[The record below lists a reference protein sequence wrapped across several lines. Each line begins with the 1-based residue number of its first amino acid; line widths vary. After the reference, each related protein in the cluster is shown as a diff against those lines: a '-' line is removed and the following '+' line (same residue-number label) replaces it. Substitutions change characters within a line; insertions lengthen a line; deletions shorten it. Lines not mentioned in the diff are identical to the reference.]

1 MSTAAELS
9 DLGLGEDIQ
18 SLSTQELLERYKKDG
33 DEALKWAIVLR
44 YEGLIKSV
52 ALQVRGVYS
61 GFAQVD
67 DIVNEGILTLL
78 KAIDRFDPDKGVKFD
93 TYISKR
99 IRGMV
104 VDLARK
110 QDWIPRNLR
119 QRAKEI
125 DNTVVELSTDL
136 GRYPTDDEV
145 LERMGVSRERYQ
157 KDMASIALSDLLSL
171 DMLMDVRE
179 SDDCRIEVPSS
190 DMSTQPEATL
200 ERQELQKTLA
210 DGIASLQ
217 KNEQIVLSLYYEKN
231 LHMKEIAQVMNLS
244 GPRISQIHARAIQK
258 LKNHMEQYYRGD
270 IPPANRKK
278 G

>member
-145 LERMGVSRERYQ
+145 IERMGVSRERYQ

-179 SDDCRIEVPSS
+179 
-190 DMSTQPEATL
+190 
-200 ERQELQKTLA
+200 
-210 DGIASLQ
+210 
-217 KNEQIVLSLYYEKN
+217 
-231 LHMKEIAQVMNLS
+231 
-244 GPRISQIHARAIQK
+244 
-258 LKNHMEQYYRGD
+258 
-270 IPPANRKK
+270 
-278 G
+278 

>member
-1 MSTAAELS
+1 
-9 DLGLGEDIQ
+9 
-18 SLSTQELLERYKKDG
+18 
-33 DEALKWAIVLR
+33 
-44 YEGLIKSV
+44 
-52 ALQVRGVYS
+52 
-61 GFAQVD
+61 
-67 DIVNEGILTLL
+67 
-78 KAIDRFDPDKGVKFD
+78 
-93 TYISKR
+93 
-99 IRGMV
+99 
-104 VDLARK
+104 
-110 QDWIPRNLR
+110 
-119 QRAKEI
+119 
-125 DNTVVELSTDL
+125 
-136 GRYPTDDEV
+136 
-145 LERMGVSRERYQ
+145 
-157 KDMASIALSDLLSL
+157 MASIALSDLLSL

-270 IPPANRKK
+270 IPPANRKN

>member
-1 MSTAAELS
+1 
-9 DLGLGEDIQ
+9 
-18 SLSTQELLERYKKDG
+18 
-33 DEALKWAIVLR
+33 
-44 YEGLIKSV
+44 
-52 ALQVRGVYS
+52 
-61 GFAQVD
+61 
-67 DIVNEGILTLL
+67 
-78 KAIDRFDPDKGVKFD
+78 
-93 TYISKR
+93 
-99 IRGMV
+99 
-104 VDLARK
+104 
-110 QDWIPRNLR
+110 
-119 QRAKEI
+119 
-125 DNTVVELSTDL
+125 
-136 GRYPTDDEV
+136 
-145 LERMGVSRERYQ
+145 MGVSRERYQ

-200 ERQELQKTLA
+200 ERQELQKT
-210 DGIASLQ
+210 LQ